1 MAEDQLTNSVIR
13 TSEPAE
19 LAEYLLSAARRYG
32 SQAVSS
38 HLLQAATTESVPAKA
53 VFSVWLPAC
62 QDPACVVTAMT
73 HEHSRSVREMAT
85 KRFGKLLRSAR
96 FAEAWNALGGVEGAL
111 EYLAGASVRDVA
123 FFCRTIARTG
133 TRTKAL
139 VERQKAIAELLQAL
153 LPQYFPNTMHR
164 TSDKR
169 PLERCYALM
178 VAAGTP
184 EIADACSSLD
194 IWPQQRNTR
203 YLSAHPYV
211 ARRQCLEA
219 MTAKDGFA
227 HFFKIYGPLTRSIP
241 REPVHGSLLSASMSF
256 SITILE
262 ELTAG
267 RITIENDFLFWNDF
281 CIPLLRR
288 LYRRRCSAETCIKVV
303 KLLHQNFSFSG
314 KELLY
319 PGLNRGAM
327 LATVSHV
334 VKIWSRYPKALR
346 PVPRDFFNIFDSR
359 DDKILHS
366 LVDWISAIRPQL
378 RYDLVKLFLASAPCF
393 KMGIEDDD
401 QLKASDFRWPYN
413 LFFTLPKAS
422 ARRLMERLTRL
433 RLKGDFIDPRH
444 IEGYTVST
452 KCDESYEADQILL
465 YLSQGD
471 SDHVQHARDAIRDSQ
486 VKSERSGDQ
495 SERAEWAMRSFLR
508 AFASGVVT
516 LIADVTM
523 WARRFN
529 RDPLTVKS
537 FYDLEVLEEGVG
549 LLSGMPV
556 PSIPSLEAFETV
568 ASRVKEGN
576 KILLMFFETAC
587 MCTREPAF
595 DPEDWESLPTL
606 VMRVVQMRLDRVD
619 ALQRRSQ
626 VSDAVV
632 YDSVWAD
639 TIQTVLAIERLCH
652 QQQGIKLGWN
662 CVGGQLQDYDSSLQL
677 TSESRSS
684 HRFIDDLARQRDE
697 LWQSFRKASCPAV
710 VTLPYP
716 WPRGLALQWLAPGN
730 MLRVRTGC
738 NLPYLETRAC
748 SIVFLPSDAAQ
759 KSIEG
764 IEDTVGIFVEDWKT
778 ALQIYVATAAQ
789 GQREA
794 RIRGAWEHALHHL
807 TPASFSATQAILFW
821 KEIFSQAGLETK
833 FVTRPLPK
841 LPASDDALRPQEWDP
856 ASTIGLNST
865 RKRGVESAILTFM
878 LSMDC
883 IPPATKLNEDDE
895 LTNSVEVP
903 RPSFWQYV
911 QPISRPHPSG
921 REAIVAAALLLTG
934 SSSGTSSH
942 LTTAPF
948 PSASDV
954 RFPATYLDETFLE
967 TSNDITAAIDC
978 LKKHSGNV
986 PLKPVEKMSQNIFSA
1001 ARERTEEDDNS
1012 KQMRLLKLLARGDRP
1027 ASAIKFVLTVVLE
1040 HPDDSS
1046 WHWQLLTK
1054 SFFDGL
1060 GSREATDLV
1069 KTLAK
1074 SIRQRMIAQKDGQE
1088 TVPSR
1093 PSGHSGSSAIKV
1105 TTIKLFALLL
1115 GGRSFVD
1122 DTIAAQSLISL
1133 LSCAQ
1138 HIDVRAALVRS
1149 LLEILARSQDTT
1161 AKEEVVSAL
1170 ERYAIPIVAA
1180 FDERFP
1186 SASGERLVPSKS
1198 LPEVDNP
1205 SDPNHLGPSTEA
1217 IMNFCTGDSL
1227 SYKAS
1232 EADRRRLLERVLLP
1246 AIQLSAARHREWSL
1260 AFAQQLGCDLISDE
1274 IPKVPTKPELL
1285 VIPLFRCGKW
1295 MPTAA
1300 LDAYADLMAMR
1311 LAPSSHLDAV
1321 TQKVLNDFELRQSN
1335 AGEHWLSIWD
1345 RIGGVPHRGRYL
1357 EALLKHDLEPASSQ
1371 FVSHHQVQR
1380 QVLRIFDLALRQGDQ
1395 SFPGWGRGQ
1404 LGIRRGM
1411 KPEDKR
1417 EWDSKVRPVVEEMI
1431 NRVESIRTEDWQR
1444 DPNRIPKVLPRTFP
1458 LRLWLLDYP
1467 VTSSEQETQIFAR
1480 EVIDLLRT
1488 IANDHRP
1495 YKQAFEDIKDAILN
1509 LNENDMAYVTVALG
1523 SLPDLSSIDHPL
1535 ADHLR
1540 IALAADLL
1548 RHSMAVSL
1556 RDANLIKEIRQMVQ
1570 AWLCSC
1576 DEDVRMCAF
1585 SLIKEMKGRQPRH
1598 RGGWAQDFV

>member
-1 MAEDQLTNSVIR
+1 MEEDQSNNSIIR

-19 LAEYLLSAARRYG
+19 LAEYLLSAARYYG

-38 HLLQAATTESVPAKA
+38 HLFQAATTESIPAKA

-62 QDPACVVTAMT
+62 QDAACVVSAMT
-73 HEHSRSVREMAT
+73 FEHSHAVREMAT

-133 TRTKAL
+133 TSTKAL
-139 VERQKAIAELLQAL
+139 VERQEAIAELLQAL
-153 LPQYFPNTMHR
+153 LPQFFPNTIHR

-184 EIADACSSLD
+184 EIANACTSLD

-203 YLSAHPYV
+203 FLSAHPEV

-219 MTAKDGFA
+219 MTAKDRFA
-227 HFFKIYGPLTRSIP
+227 HFFKIYGPLIRSIP
-241 REPVHGSLLSASMSF
+241 REPVQGSLLSASMSF

-281 CIPLLRR
+281 CIPLLTR
-288 LYRRRCSAETCIKVV
+288 LYRRRCSPETCIKVV

-334 VKIWSRYPKALR
+334 VKIWSRYPQALG
-346 PVPRDFFNIFDSR
+346 PVLQDFFSTFDSR

-378 RYDLVKLFLASAPCF
+378 RYDLVKLFLVSASCF
-393 KMGIEDDD
+393 KMDIEDDD

-422 ARRLMERLTRL
+422 ARPLLERLTRL
-433 RLKGDFIDPRH
+433 RLERDFIDPRL
-444 IEGYTVST
+444 IENYTISI
-452 KCDESYEADQILL
+452 KCDESYEAIQILL

-471 SDHVQHARDAIRDSQ
+471 SDHVQPAQDAVRDSQ

-495 SERAEWAMRSFLR
+495 SERAKWAMRSFLR
-508 AFASGVVT
+508 AFASGVLT
-516 LIADVTM
+516 LVADVTM

-537 FYDLEVLEEGVG
+537 LYDLEVLEEGVG
-549 LLSGMPV
+549 LLSGILL
-556 PSIPSLEAFETV
+556 PSIPSLEAFEAV
-568 ASRVKEGN
+568 ADRVKEGN
-576 KILLMFFETAC
+576 KILLMLFETAC

-606 VMRVVQMRLDRVD
+606 AMRVVQMRLDRVD

-652 QQQGIKLGWN
+652 QQQGKKLGLDW
-662 CVGGQLQDYDSSLQL
+662 VGGQLQDYDSSLQL

-684 HRFIDDLARQRDE
+684 HRFVDDLARQRDE
-697 LWQSFRKASCPAV
+697 LWQSFRKASSPAV

-716 WPRGLALQWLAPGN
+716 WPRGLPLQWLVPGD
-730 MLRVRTGC
+730 MLKLRAGC
-738 NLPYLETRAC
+738 NLPHLETRAG
-748 SIVFLPSDAAQ
+748 SIVFVPSNAAQ
-759 KSIEG
+759 KSVEG
-764 IEDTVGIFVEDWKT
+764 IEDTAGIFVEDWKA

-794 RIRGAWEHALHHL
+794 RIRGAWEHALHQL
-807 TPASFSATQAILFW
+807 TPVSFSTTQAILFW

-833 FVTRPLPK
+833 FVTRPLPT

-856 ASTIGLNST
+856 ASTIGPDST
-865 RKRGVESAILTFM
+865 RKRGVEPTILAFM

-883 IPPATKLNEDDE
+883 IQPTTRLNEDDE

-911 QPISRPHPSG
+911 QPITRPHPTG
-921 REAIVAAALLLTG
+921 REAIIAAALLLTG
-934 SSSGTSSH
+934 SSSGNSSH
-942 LTTAPF
+942 LTTGPF

-954 RFPATYLDETFLE
+954 RFPAAYLDETFLE
-967 TSNDITAAIDC
+967 TSNDITAAIDY
-978 LKKHSGNV
+978 LKKNSGNV
-986 PLKPVEKMSQNIFSA
+986 PLRPVEAILHNIFSA
-1001 ARERTEEDDNS
+1001 ARERTEEDDIS
-1012 KQMRLLKLLARGDRP
+1012 AQLRLLKLLARGDRP

-1074 SIRQRMIAQKDGQE
+1074 SIRQRMIAQKDNQE

-1093 PSGHSGSSAIKV
+1093 PSGFSGSSAIKV

-1115 GGRSFVD
+1115 AGRSFVD

-1149 LLEILARSQDTT
+1149 LLEVLARSQDTT

-1205 SDPNHLGPSTEA
+1205 SDPDHLGPSTEA
-1217 IMNFCTGDSL
+1217 IMNYCTGDSL

-1232 EADRRRLLERVLLP
+1232 EADRRRLLEKVLLP
-1246 AIQLSAARHREWSL
+1246 GMEISADRHREWSL
-1260 AFAQQLGCDLISDE
+1260 AFAQRLGCELIPDE
-1274 IPKVPTKPELL
+1274 FASMPVKPELL

-1295 MPTAA
+1295 MPAA
-1300 LDAYADLMAMR
+1300 TLDAYADFMATR
-1311 LAPSSHLDAV
+1311 LAPSSNFDAI

-1335 AGEHWLSIWD
+1335 AGQHWLSIWQSSS
-1345 RIGGVPHRGRYL
+1345 PHRGRYL

-1411 KPEDKR
+1411 KPEDKY

-1467 VTSSEQETQIFAR
+1467 VTSSEQETQIFAG
-1480 EVIDLLRT
+1480 EIIDLLRM

-1495 YKQAFEDIKDAILN
+1495 YKQASEDIKDAVLN
-1509 LNENDMAYVTVALG
+1509 LKENDMAYVTVALG

-1548 RHSMAVSL
+1548 RHSMTVNL

-1576 DEDVRMCAF
+1576 DEHIRMCTF
-1585 SLIKEMKGRQPRH
+1585 SLIKEMKGKQPRH

>member
-1 MAEDQLTNSVIR
+1 MEEDQLNNSIIR

-32 SQAVSS
+32 SPAVSS
-38 HLLQAATTESVPAKA
+38 HLLQAATTESIPAKA

-62 QDPACVVTAMT
+62 QDAACVVTAMT
-73 HEHSRSVREMAT
+73 FERSRSVREMAT

-111 EYLAGASVRDVA
+111 EYLARASVRDVA

-133 TRTKAL
+133 TCTKAI
-139 VERQKAIAELLQAL
+139 VERQEAIAELLQAL
-153 LPQYFPNTMHR
+153 LPQYFPNTTHR

-178 VAAGTP
+178 IAAGTP
-184 EIADACSSLD
+184 EIADTCSSLD

-211 ARRQCLEA
+211 GRKQCLKA
-219 MTAKDGFA
+219 MTAKDRFA
-227 HFFKIYGPLTRSIP
+227 HFFKTYGPLTRSIP
-241 REPVHGSLLSASMSF
+241 REAVQGSLLSASMSF

-281 CIPLLRR
+281 CILLLRR
-288 LYRRRCSAETCIKVV
+288 LYRRRCSAETCTKVV
-303 KLLHQNFSFSG
+303 KLLHQNFAFSG

-334 VKIWSRYPKALR
+334 VKIWSRYPQALR
-346 PVPRDFFNIFDSR
+346 PVLQDFFSIFDSR

-393 KMGIEDDD
+393 KMDIEDDD
-401 QLKASDFRWPYN
+401 QLKAPDFCWPYN

-422 ARRLMERLTRL
+422 ARRLMDRLTRL

-452 KCDESYEADQILL
+452 KCDESYEAVQVLL

-471 SDHVQHARDAIRDSQ
+471 SGHVQHARDAIRDSQ

-516 LIADVTM
+516 LIADVTL

-537 FYDLEVLEEGVG
+537 LYDLEVLEEGVG
-549 LLSGMPV
+549 LLSGMLV
-556 PSIPSLEAFETV
+556 PSIPSLEAFETL
-568 ASRVKEGN
+568 ADRVKEGN
-576 KILLMFFETAC
+576 KILLMLFETAC

-606 VMRVVQMRLDRVD
+606 VMRVAQTRLDRVD

-632 YDSVWAD
+632 YDFVWAD
-639 TIQTVLAIERLCH
+639 TIQTLLAIERLCH

-662 CVGGQLQDYDSSLQL
+662 CLGGQLQDYDSSLQL
-677 TSESRSS
+677 TSENRSS

-697 LWQSFRKASCPAV
+697 MWQSFRNASCPAV

-716 WPRGLALQWLAPGN
+716 WPRGLPLQWLAPGN
-730 MLRVRTGC
+730 MLRLRTGC
-738 NLPYLETRAC
+738 NLPYLGTRAG

-759 KSIEG
+759 KSVEG
-764 IEDTVGIFVEDWKT
+764 IEDTVGIFVEDWKA

-821 KEIFSQAGLETK
+821 KDIFSQAGLETK

-865 RKRGVESAILTFM
+865 RKRGVESKILTFM

-883 IPPATKLNEDDE
+883 IPPTTKLNEDDE

-948 PSASDV
+948 PSARDV
-954 RFPATYLDETFLE
+954 RFPAAYLDETFLE

-978 LKKHSGNV
+978 LKKNSGNV
-986 PLKPVEKMSQNIFSA
+986 PLRPIEETQKIFST
-1001 ARERTEEDDNS
+1001 ARERTEEDDIS

-1027 ASAIKFVLTVVLE
+1027 ASAIKFVITVVLE

-1046 WHWQLLTK
+1046 WHWQLLTN
-1054 SFFDGL
+1054 SLLNAL
-1060 GSREATDLV
+1060 GSREANDLV
-1069 KTLAK
+1069 KTLAE
-1074 SIRQRMIAQKDGQE
+1074 SMRQRMKAQKDKQAE
-1088 TVPSR
+1088 LPK
-1093 PSGHSGSSAIKV
+1093 GSSGDSDSPAIKV
-1105 TTIKLFALLL
+1105 TTIKLIASLLA
-1115 GGRSFVD
+1115 GRGFVD
-1122 DTIAAQSLISL
+1122 DTIAAQALTSL
-1133 LSCAQ
+1133 LPFAH
-1138 HIDVRAALVRS
+1138 HIHARAAIIRS
-1149 LLEILARSQDTT
+1149 LLEILARTQDGTT
-1161 AKEEVVSAL
+1161 KDEIVSAL
-1170 ERYAIPIVAA
+1170 ESYAIPIIAA

-1186 SASGERLVPSKS
+1186 RVGEGILPSNN
-1198 LPEVDNP
+1198 LPEVDSP
-1205 SDPNHLGPSTEA
+1205 SRAHDLGPSTEA

-1246 AIQLSAARHREWSL
+1246 GMQLSAARHREWSL
-1260 AFAQQLGCDLISDE
+1260 AFAQHLGCDLISDE
-1274 IPKVPTKPELL
+1274 IPKMPVKPELL

-1295 MPTAA
+1295 MPAAA
-1300 LDAYADLMAMR
+1300 LDAYADLMATR

-1345 RIGGVPHRGRYL
+1345 GSGGVPHRGRYL

-1380 QVLRIFDLALRQGDQ
+1380 QVLRVFDLALRQGDQ

-1431 NRVESIRTEDWQR
+1431 NRVESIRTEEWQR

-1467 VTSSEQETQIFAR
+1467 VSSSEQETQIFAG
-1480 EVIDLLRT
+1480 EIIDLLRM

-1495 YKQAFEDIKDAILN
+1495 YTQAFEDIKDAILN
-1509 LNENDMAYVTVALG
+1509 LNENDMAYVTLALG
-1523 SLPDLSSIDHPL
+1523 PLPDLNNIDHPL

-1548 RHSMAVSL
+1548 RHSMTVNL
-1556 RDANLIKEIRQMVQ
+1556 RNVNLVKEIRQMVQ

-1576 DEDVRMCAF
+1576 DEEIRMCAF
-1585 SLIKEMKGRQPRH
+1585 SLIKEMEGRQPRH

>member
-1 MAEDQLTNSVIR
+1 MEEDQLNNSIIR

-38 HLLQAATTESVPAKA
+38 HLLQAATTESIPAKA

-73 HEHSRSVREMAT
+73 FEHSHAVREMAT

-96 FAEAWNALGGVEGAL
+96 FGEAWIALGGVEGAL

-133 TRTKAL
+133 TSTKAL
-139 VERQKAIAELLQAL
+139 VERQEAIAELLQAL

-178 VAAGTP
+178 IAAGTP
-184 EIADACSSLD
+184 EIADTCSSLD

-219 MTAKDGFA
+219 MTAKDRFA
-227 HFFKIYGPLTRSIP
+227 HFFKTYGPLTRSIP
-241 REPVHGSLLSASMSF
+241 REPVQGSLLSASMSF

-288 LYRRRCSAETCIKVV
+288 LYRRRCSAETCTKVV

-334 VKIWSRYPKALR
+334 VKIWSRYPQGLE
-346 PVPRDFFNIFDSR
+346 PVLKDFFNTFDSR

-366 LVDWISAIRPQL
+366 VVDWISAIRPQL

-393 KMGIEDDD
+393 NIDIEDDD
-401 QLKASDFRWPYN
+401 QLKASDFRWPYK

-422 ARRLMERLTRL
+422 ARSLMERLTRL

-444 IEGYTVST
+444 IEGYTIST
-452 KCDESYEADQILL
+452 KCEESYGRVQILL

-471 SDHVQHARDAIRDSQ
+471 SDHVQHARDAVRDSQ
-486 VKSERSGDQ
+486 AKSERSADKY
-495 SERAEWAMRSFLR
+495 ERARWANRSFLR
-508 AFASGVVT
+508 AFASGDLT
-516 LIADVTM
+516 LVADVVI
-523 WARRFN
+523 WIRRYN
-529 RDPLTVKS
+529 RDPLTVPCLYR
-537 FYDLEVLEEGVG
+537 FEVLEEGIG
-549 LLSGMPV
+549 LLSGMLL
-556 PSIPSLEAFETV
+556 PSTPGFEAFETV
-568 ASRVKEGN
+568 QSHVKEGN
-576 KILLMFFETAC
+576 KILLMLFETAC
-587 MCTREPAF
+587 MCAREPSF
-595 DPEDWESLPTL
+595 NPKDWDSLPTL
-606 VMRVVQMRLDRVD
+606 AMRVVQMRLDRVD

-626 VSDAVV
+626 VSDTVV

-639 TIQTVLAIERLCH
+639 TIQTVLAIERMCH
-652 QQQGIKLGWN
+652 QQPGTKLGWN
-662 CVGGQLQDYDSSLQL
+662 CVGGQLQDHNSSLQL
-677 TSESRSS
+677 TSESQSS
-684 HRFIDDLARQRDE
+684 HRFIDELARQRDE
-697 LWQSFRKASCPAV
+697 LWQSFRKGSSPTV
-710 VTLPYP
+710 VTLPHP
-716 WPRGLALQWLAPGN
+716 WPRGLPLQWLAPGN
-730 MLRVRTGC
+730 MLRLRTGC
-738 NLPYLETRAC
+738 NLPYLETRAE
-748 SIVFLPSDAAQ
+748 SIVFIPSDAAQ
-759 KSIEG
+759 KSVEG
-764 IEDTVGIFVEDWKT
+764 MEDTVGIFVEDWKA
-778 ALQIYVATAAQ
+778 ALQIFVVTAAR

-821 KEIFSQAGLETK
+821 KEIFSQAGLETR

-841 LPASDDALRPQEWDP
+841 LPASYDALRPQEWDP
-856 ASTIGLNST
+856 ASTIGLDST
-865 RKRGVESAILTFM
+865 RKRGVESTILTFM

-883 IPPATKLNEDDE
+883 IPPTTKLNEDDE

-911 QPISRPHPSG
+911 QPIGRPHPSG
-921 REAIVAAALLLTG
+921 RESIVAAALLLTG
-934 SSSGTSSH
+934 NSSGASSH

-948 PSASDV
+948 PSARDV
-954 RFPATYLDETFLE
+954 RFPAAYLDETFLE
-967 TSNDITAAIDC
+967 ASNDITAAIDC
-978 LKKHSGNV
+978 LKKNSGNV
-986 PLKPVEKMSQNIFSA
+986 PLKPVEDVSHNTFST
-1001 ARERTEEDDNS
+1001 ARERTEEDDIS
-1012 KQMRLLKLLARGDRP
+1012 KQLRLLKLLARGDRP
-1027 ASAIKFVLTVVLE
+1027 ASAIKFVMTVVLE

-1046 WHWQLLTK
+1046 WHWQLLTN
-1054 SFFDGL
+1054 SLLNGL

-1069 KTLAK
+1069 KTLAE
-1074 SIRQRMIAQKDGQE
+1074 SMRQRMIAQKDNRE

-1093 PSGHSGSSAIKV
+1093 PSGYSGFSAIKV

-1115 GGRSFVD
+1115 AGRSFVD

-1149 LLEILARSQDTT
+1149 LLEILARSQDTS
-1161 AKEEVVSAL
+1161 AKEEIVSAL
-1170 ERYAIPIVAA
+1170 ESYAIPIIAA

-1186 SASGERLVPSKS
+1186 SASNERLVSSDS
-1198 LPEVDNP
+1198 LPEINNP
-1205 SDPNHLGPSTEA
+1205 SDTDRLGPSTEA

-1232 EADRRRLLERVLLP
+1232 EADRQRLLERVLLP
-1246 AIQLSAARHREWSL
+1246 GMQLSVVRHREWSL
-1260 AFAQQLGCDLISDE
+1260 AFAQQRGCDLMSDE
-1274 IPKVPTKPELL
+1274 IPSVPVKPEIL

-1295 MPTAA
+1295 MPAAA
-1300 LDAYADLMAMR
+1300 LDAYADLMATR

-1321 TQKVLNDFELRQSN
+1321 TQKVLNDSELRQSN

-1345 RIGGVPHRGRYL
+1345 GNGGVPHRGRYL

-1404 LGIRRGM
+1404 LGIRKGM
-1411 KPEDKR
+1411 EPEDKR
-1417 EWDSKVRPVVEEMI
+1417 EWDSKLRPVVEEMI
-1431 NRVESIRTEDWQR
+1431 NRVESLRTEEWQR
-1444 DPNRIPKVLPRTFP
+1444 DPNRTPKVLPRTFP

-1467 VTSSEQETQIFAR
+1467 VTSSEQETQVFAG
-1480 EVIDLLRT
+1480 EIIDLLRM

-1495 YKQAFEDIKDAILN
+1495 YNQAFEDIKDAILN
-1509 LNENDMAYVTVALG
+1509 LNENEMAYVTVALG
-1523 SLPDLSSIDHPL
+1523 SLPDLSSINHPL

-1548 RHSMAVSL
+1548 RHSSTVNL
-1556 RDANLIKEIRQMVQ
+1556 RDVNLIKEIRQMVQ

-1576 DEDVRMCAF
+1576 DEDIRMCAF
-1585 SLIKEMKGRQPRH
+1585 SLIKEMKGRQSRH
-1598 RGGWAQDFV
+1598 RGGWVQDFV